1 MRRLSLAGAMLLAVF
16 PSTTACE
23 LVGVRGS
30 GDVISESRS
39 VSGFTQVMF
48 KGSGRVSVEVT
59 GEESLTIE
67 AEENLMPLLT
77 SEVENGVL
85 VLGSNEAISPTQD
98 IVYTI
103 TVDRLDGVTIQGSG
117 ELSAPDV
124 ETSAFEAIAS
134 GSGELFLPNLTT
146 QELVVRISGSGDA
159 QVSGSAS
166 HLELDV
172 SGSGSYLG
180 QDLVAMT
187 ANVDNSGSGDATV
200 NVRDNLKATLSGS
213 GSIIY
218 FGEPASVDS
227 SVSGSGEIEEG

>member
-1 MRRLSLAGAMLLAVF
+1 M
-16 PSTTACE
+16 
-23 LVGVRGS
+23 RGS
-30 GDVISESRS
+30 GSVISESRS
-39 VSGFTQVMF
+39 VSGFTHIML
-48 KGSGRVSVEVT
+48 KGGGRVSVEVT

-77 SEVENGVL
+77 SEVEDGVL
-85 VLGSNEAISPTQD
+85 VLASSEDISPTQD
-98 IVYTI
+98 IVYAI
-103 TVDRLDGVTIQGSG
+103 TVDGLSGVTIQGSG

-134 GSGELFLPNLTT
+134 GSGELFLPNLNT
-146 QELVVRISGSGDA
+146 QELVVRITRPRDA
-159 QVSGSAS
+159 EVSGSAS

-200 NVRDNLKATLSGS
+200 NVSDNLKATLNGS

-218 FGEPASVDS
+218 YGEPESVDS